1 MSMSGKLALVVED
14 DAPTLKFLQRTLSAG
29 GFQVLG
35 AETGE
40 QGIELFGAHRPQLIV
55 LDILLPGIN
64 GFEVCRAVRAREDQV
79 AILMLTS
86 KGSEEDKVLGLAL
99 GADDYM
105 VKPFSPA
112 ELMAR
117 LQAILR
123 RTHRGGSSQGPLEY
137 RGLRLEFP
145 HQKCFKGEREID
157 LTPQEFILLAELL
170 RHAGQPLSREAL
182 SEALWGPDHHGSPKS
197 LDVYIRRLR
206 EKVEDDPGHPALI
219 LTAWGFGYV
228 CE

>member
-1 MSMSGKLALVVED
+1 MNTSDRLALVVED
-14 DAPTLKFLQRTLSAG
+14 DAPTLKFLHRTLSAG

-35 AETGE
+35 AASGE
-40 QGIELFGAHRPQLIV
+40 EGIELFGTHHPRLIV

-64 GFEVCRAVRAREDQV
+64 GFEVCRAVRATEENV

-86 KGSEEDKVLGLAL
+86 KNSEEDKVLGLEL

-105 VKPFSPA
+105 VKPFSPV

-123 RTHRGGSSQGPLEY
+123 RMRRAGDPEGPLEHQ
-137 RGLRLEFP
+137 GIRLEFR

-170 RHAGQPLSREAL
+170 RNAGRPLSREAL
-182 SEALWGPDHHGSPKS
+182 STALWGPDHHGSPKS

-206 EKVEDDPGHPALI
+206 EKIEDNPSDPTLI
-219 LTAWGFGYV
+219 RTAWGFGYV